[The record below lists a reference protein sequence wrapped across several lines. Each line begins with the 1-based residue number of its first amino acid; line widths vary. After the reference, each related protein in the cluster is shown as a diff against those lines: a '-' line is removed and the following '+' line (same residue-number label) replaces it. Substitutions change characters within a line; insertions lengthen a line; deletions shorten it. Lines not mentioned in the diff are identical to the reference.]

1 MKQNKLFDDTIYID
15 KNVVTAGDIAKW
27 KVMFQSYCD
36 SDEIR
41 KESDKNGLNVCG
53 YWYACDFCGGGDLPC
68 ACANAMLEYFEK
80 IGKQVDFKNTDIKYL
95 DKLLRGDIS
104 E

>member
-15 KNVVTAGDIAKW
+15 KSVITPYDKKKW
-27 KVMFQSYCD
+27 KKKFQEYCD

-41 KESDKNGLNVCG
+41 KESDENGLNACG
-53 YWYACDFCGGGDLPC
+53 YWYACDYCEGSDLPC
-68 ACANAMLEYFEK
+68 ACAKALIELFED
-80 IGKQVDFKNTDIKYL
+80 IGKTIDYKNTDIKYF
-95 DKLLRGDIS
+95 DKLLRGDKD